1 MIRCKHSACRHI
13 VFESVK
19 GRGHGR
25 TRKIWRECVEE
36 DMAKLKL
43 SVMDTHDRAVCRSGI
58 LGNRLTRAAAQ
69 KNDVKR

>member
-1 MIRCKHSACRHI
+1 MSACKYI
-13 VFESVK
+13 VVESVK
-19 GRGHGR
+19 GRGRGR
-25 TRKIWRECVEE
+25 PMKTWRECVEE